1 MRRYRWSLE
10 LKTNPMVGSEELGKN
25 AVEQLDLSGRT
36 NERIVH
42 ITTRIEI
49 VLDALEQE
57 WMLANLTEL
66 HELVTETLD
75 ATRFPGTRC

>member
-1 MRRYRWSLE
+1 
-10 LKTNPMVGSEELGKN
+10 MVGGEELGKN

-36 NERIVH
+36 NEGIVD

-57 WMLANLTEL
+57 GMLANLAEL

-75 ATRFPGTRC
+75 ATRFPGT